1 MTGTYRTPTAKGHSA
16 KTTTQQQLYLI
27 HRNKQG
33 SSENE
38 ETKKHFP
45 NERPEQNSGKRT
57 KQMETS
63 NLPDAEFKTLVIR
76 ILNNL
81 SENFNKDENIKME
94 IENIK
99 ETEMNNT

>member
-1 MTGTYRTPTAKGHSA
+1 MNYNRRANTRDTPGAPDSSDQGDCLTGTYRTPTAKGHSA
-16 KTTTQQQLYLI
+16 KTRTQQQLYLI

-38 ETKKHFP
+38 ETKKYFP

-63 NLPDAEFKTLVIR
+63 NLPDAQF
-76 ILNNL
+76 
-81 SENFNKDENIKME
+81 
-94 IENIK
+94 
-99 ETEMNNT
+99 